1 MQRWIL
7 CLLLLTA
14 AGCATNGAP
23 EDAEAL
29 DTGVTHDTPPPA
41 NVNQPVFGCTAFNT
55 RARQTWDAL
64 RTGGKYPRTPDT
76 QGPRLY
82 LEETSAVP
90 GFAKP
95 GGTMQMLA
103 QYAVLDAPPGFEV
116 TEVRRLLRDG
126 QTVAELSSTT
136 SERANGT
143 WISTQELMLPVTM
156 PRGDYAI
163 EQIFTWEG
171 QEVRAI
177 SGFSVGSR

>member
-1 MQRWIL
+1 MRRLMI
-7 CLLLLTA
+7 CLLLA
-14 AGCATNGAP
+14 GAGCATQETA
-23 EDAEAL
+23 DM
-29 DTGVTHDTPPPA
+29 GVTHDTPPPA
-41 NVNQPVFGCTAFNT
+41 DAQQPVFGCTAFNT
-55 RARQTWDAL
+55 RARQTWDAR
-64 RTGGKYPRTPDT
+64 RTGEKYPRPADT

-95 GGTMQMLA
+95 GGTMQVLA

-116 TEVRRLLRDG
+116 TEVRRLLREG
-126 QTVAELSSTT
+126 QAVAELSSVTG
-136 SERANGT
+136 ERTNGT
-143 WISTQELMLPVTM
+143 WICTQELMLPVTM

-163 EQIFTWEG
+163 EQVFTWEG